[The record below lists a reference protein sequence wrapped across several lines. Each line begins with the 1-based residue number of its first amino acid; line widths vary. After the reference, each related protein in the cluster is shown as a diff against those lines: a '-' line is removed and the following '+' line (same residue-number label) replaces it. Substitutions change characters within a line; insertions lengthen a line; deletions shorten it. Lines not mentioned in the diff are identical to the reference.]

1 MQLNTGSKGAY
12 SLMGCLD
19 DKGIVVFLRQSPSA
33 GNHDSAFT
41 EAPSSYYL
49 RKCLRW
55 TQKVDVSFPIE
66 TPGVG
71 DKT

>member
-1 MQLNTGSKGAY
+1 MQWNAGRKGAY
-12 SLMGCLD
+12 FLVGCLD
-19 DKGIVVFLRQSPSA
+19 DKGIVVFLRQSLSA

-41 EAPSSYYL
+41 EAPSIYYL
-49 RKCLRW
+49 RKSIQW

-66 TPGVG
+66 TPGVD